1 VNATNPQVASPDDIA
16 TSWRRWLV
24 LAVMSVGTL
33 IVFIDN
39 TVVNTALPVISVELG
54 ASISTLQ
61 WIIDAYV
68 LALVGLLLLGGSL
81 GDRYGRRLW
90 MIIGLLVFSG
100 GAVIGALSTSSEQL
114 IIGRAVMGIGAAFVL
129 PATLSIITNTFPRGE
144 RTKAI
149 GIWTAVG
156 ALGVGLGP
164 VFGGFIVDNF
174 SWSAVFW
181 LHLPVGALAL
191 VGMIFV
197 PESKDE
203 RKLGLD
209 IPGAILGTAGVTALI
224 FGIIQGN
231 ELGWT
236 SVESV
241 AIFAASAILLIGFVA
256 VEFRSK
262 HPMLPL
268 RFFRQKDFSGAVL
281 AIGLIVFAMLV
292 VFFYL
297 TQYFQIVQGRSALEA
312 GLLIVPASLAM
323 MFGAP
328 LSAVVARRFGPRVNV
343 LAMSGAM
350 IAGVLM
356 LTQVTIDSSALLPV
370 VSLFIFGFG
379 AGLGMPAL
387 TDTVMA
393 AVPERDAGVASAVND
408 VSREFGG
415 ALGIAIIGSVV
426 AGFYRSSIENVIP
439 AGVPEELAELVAEGI
454 GVANVVAAQLPAELG
469 ASLITAANAAF
480 MSAMTDGFVISA
492 VLLASAVVIAFT
504 LIPTRMRETQAEFDE
519 TGFEPTGDDA
529 PGLEPAPHY
538 QPTPL
543 GNGVPVGPAVPVPVP
558 VRSDPS

>member
-1 VNATNPQVASPDDIA
+1 MNATTPQVARPDDISN
-16 TSWRRWLV
+16 SWRRWLV

-39 TVVNTALPVISVELG
+39 TVVNTALPAISTDLG
-54 ASISTLQ
+54 ASITTLQ

-90 MIIGLLVFSG
+90 MVIGLLVFSG
-100 GAVIGALSTSSEQL
+100 GAVVSGLATSSEQL
-114 IIGRAVMGIGAAFVL
+114 ILGRGVMGVGAAFIL
-129 PATLSIITNTFPRGE
+129 PATLSIITNTFGRTE

-149 GIWTAVG
+149 AIWTAVG
-156 ALGVGLGP
+156 ALGIGLGP
-164 VFGGFIVDNF
+164 VVGGYVVDNY

-203 RKLGLD
+203 RKLKLD
-209 IPGAILGTAGVTALI
+209 YPGAVLGTAGVTALI

-236 SVESV
+236 SIESIAV
-241 AIFAASAILLIGFVA
+241 FATSAILLGAFAFV
-256 VEFRSK
+256 ELRTE

-281 AIGLIVFAMLV
+281 SIGLIIFAMLV

-297 TQYFQIVQGRSALEA
+297 TQFFQIVQGRSALEA

-323 MFGAP
+323 MVGAP
-328 LSAVVARRFGPRVNV
+328 LSTLVAKRFGPRINV

-350 IAGVLM
+350 ITGVLL
-356 LTQVTIDSSALLPV
+356 LTQVTIDSGIGLPV
-370 VSLFIFGFG
+370 AALFIFGFG

-415 ALGIAIIGSVV
+415 ALGIATIGSVV
-426 AGFYRSSIENVIP
+426 AGFYRGNIESSLP
-439 AGVPEELAELVAEGI
+439 PGVPAEAAELISEGI
-454 GVANVVAAQLPAELG
+454 GVAAVVARELPAELG
-469 ASLITAANAAF
+469 AAVMATANGAF
-480 MSAMTDGFVISA
+480 MEAMTDGFVISA
-492 VLLASAVVIAFT
+492 VVLLSAVGIAFT
-504 LIPTRMRETQAEFDE
+504 LIPTKMRTTQAEFDE

-529 PGLEPAPHY
+529 PGLEPHSDDGIPLDRR
-538 QPTPL
+538 TP
-543 GNGVPVGPAVPVPVP
+543 APVPVP
-558 VRSDPS
+558 VHSDNP

>member
-1 VNATNPQVASPDDIA
+1 VNATNPKVADPDDIS

-24 LAVMSVGTL
+24 LAVMSIGTL

-39 TVVNTALPVISVELG
+39 TVVNTALPAISTELG

-61 WIIDAYV
+61 WIVDAYV

-100 GAVIGALSTSSEQL
+100 GAVVSGLATSSEQL
-114 IIGRAVMGIGAAFVL
+114 IIGRGVMGVGAAFVL
-129 PATLSIITNTFPRGE
+129 PATLSIITNTFPRSE

-149 GIWTAVG
+149 AIWTAVG

-181 LHLPVGALAL
+181 LHLPVGAIAL

-197 PESKDE
+197 PESKDS
-203 RKLGLD
+203 RKLRLD
-209 IPGAILGTAGVTALI
+209 LPGAVLGTAGVTALI

-231 ELGWT
+231 EWGWT
-236 SVESV
+236 SPEIL
-241 AIFAASAILLIGFVA
+241 AIFAASAVLLGAFA
-256 VEFRSK
+256 WVELRSE

-281 AIGLIVFAMLV
+281 SIGLIIFAMLV

-297 TQYFQIVQGRSALEA
+297 TQFFQIVQGRGALEA

-328 LSAVVARRFGPRVNV
+328 MSPVVAKRFGPRVNV
-343 LAMSGAM
+343 LAMTAAM
-350 IAGVLM
+350 ITGVLL
-356 LTQVTIDSSALLPV
+356 LTQVTIDSGILLPV
-370 VSLFIFGFG
+370 SALFIFGFG

-415 ALGIAIIGSVV
+415 AMGIATIGSVV
-426 AGFYRSSIENVIP
+426 AGFYRSNVESAIP
-439 AGVPEELAELVAEGI
+439 AGVPAEVAELIGEGI
-454 GVANVVAAQLPAELG
+454 GVAAVVAQQLPAEL
-469 ASLITAANAAF
+469 AAAVMAAANGAF
-480 MSAMTDGFVISA
+480 MDAMTDGFVISA
-492 VLLASAVVIAFT
+492 VLLTSAIVIAFT
-504 LIPTRMRETQAEFDE
+504 LIPTSMREAQAEFDE

-529 PGLEPAPHY
+529 PGLEPLPEGGV
-538 QPTPL
+538 PPL
-543 GNGVPVGPAVPVPVP
+543 GVPVPVP
-558 VRSDPS
+558 VRSNDQI

>member
-1 VNATNPQVASPDDIA
+1 VNGTTPPVANPDDIS

-24 LAVMSVGTL
+24 LAVMSIGTL

-39 TVVNTALPVISVELG
+39 TVVNTALPAISTELG
-54 ASISTLQ
+54 ASITTLQ
-61 WIIDAYV
+61 WIVDAYV

-100 GAVIGALSTSSEQL
+100 GAVVSALATSSEQL
-114 IIGRAVMGIGAAFVL
+114 IIGRGVMGVGAAFVL

-149 GIWTAVG
+149 AIWTAVG
-156 ALGVGLGP
+156 ALGIGLGP
-164 VFGGFIVDNF
+164 VFGGYIVDNY

-191 VGMIFV
+191 AGMAFV

-203 RKLGLD
+203 RKLSLD
-209 IPGAILGTAGVTALI
+209 IPGAVLGTAGVTALI

-236 SVESV
+236 SPQILAV
-241 AIFAASAILLIGFVA
+241 FAASAILLGAFVV
-256 VEFRSK
+256 VELRSE

-297 TQYFQIVQGRSALEA
+297 TQFFQIVQGRGALEA

-323 MFGAP
+323 MVGAP
-328 LSAVVARRFGPRVNV
+328 LSTVVAKRFGPRINV
-343 LAMSGAM
+343 LAMTAAM
-350 IAGVLM
+350 AGGVLL
-356 LTQVTIDSSALLPV
+356 LTQVTIDSGILLPV
-370 VSLFIFGFG
+370 TALFIFGFG

-415 ALGIAIIGSVV
+415 ALGIATIGSVV
-426 AGFYRSSIENVIP
+426 AGFYRSNVESVLPEGIP
-439 AGVPEELAELVAEGI
+439 AELAELVSEGI
-454 GVANVVAAQLPAELG
+454 GVAAVVAQQLPAELG
-469 ASLITAANAAF
+469 AAVMAAANGAF
-480 MSAMTDGFVISA
+480 MEAMTDGFFLSA
-492 VLLASAVVIAFT
+492 VVLGSAVVIAFT

-529 PGLEPAPHY
+529 PGLEP
-538 QPTPL
+538 PTD
-543 GNGVPVGPAVPVPVP
+543 GGVPIPVPIPVPVQG
-558 VRSDPS
+558 DQA

>member
-1 VNATNPQVASPDDIA
+1 VNATNPQVAEPEEA
-16 TSWRRWLV
+16 AASWRRWLV

-39 TVVNTALPVISVELG
+39 TVVNTALPAISTELG
-54 ASISTLQ
+54 ASTSTLQ
-61 WIIDAYV
+61 WIVDAYV

-90 MIIGLLVFSG
+90 MIIGLIVFG
-100 GAVIGALSTSSEQL
+100 GASVLAALATSSDQL
-114 IIGRAVMGIGAAFVL
+114 IIARALQGVGAALVL

-149 GIWTAVG
+149 AIWTAVG
-156 ALGVGLGP
+156 ALGIGLGP
-164 VFGGFIVDNF
+164 VLGGYLVDNYG
-174 SWSAVFW
+174 WSSVFW
-181 LHLPVGALAL
+181 LHLPVIAIAL
-191 VGMIFV
+191 VGMVFV
-197 PESKDE
+197 PESRDE
-203 RKLGLD
+203 RKLSLD
-209 IPGAILGTAGVTALI
+209 IPGAILGTVGVTALI

-236 SVESV
+236 SPEMIAV
-241 AIFAASAILLIGFVA
+241 FAAAVGLLGAFA
-256 VEFRSK
+256 VVELRSE

-281 AIGLIVFAMLV
+281 SIGLIIFAMLV

-297 TQYFQIVQGRSALEA
+297 TQFFQIVQGRSAFEA

-328 LSAVVARRFGPRVNV
+328 LSTVIAKRFGPRVNV
-343 LAMSGAM
+343 LAMTAAM
-350 IAGVLM
+350 ISGVLL
-356 LTQVTIDSSALLPV
+356 LTQLTIDSSALLPIAA
-370 VSLFIFGFG
+370 LFVFGFG

-415 ALGIAIIGSVV
+415 ALGIATIGSLV
-426 AGFYRSSIENVIP
+426 AGLYRSNVEGALP
-439 AGVPEELAELVAEGI
+439 AGVPTELGELVAEGI
-454 GVANVVAAQLPAELG
+454 GVASIVARELPAEIGTALM
-469 ASLITAANAAF
+469 AAANGAF
-480 MSAMTDGFVISA
+480 MDAMTDGFIVSAVVLTSA
-492 VLLASAVVIAFT
+492 VLIAFT
-504 LIPTRMRETQAEFDE
+504 LIPTSLRETQAEFDE

-529 PGLEPAPHY
+529 PGLEPVPEGGAGPLVPAPI
-538 QPTPL
+538 
-543 GNGVPVGPAVPVPVP
+543 P
-558 VRSDPS
+558 VRSDGR

>member
-1 VNATNPQVASPDDIA
+1 VNATNPQVAEPEEA
-16 TSWRRWLV
+16 AASWRRWLV

-39 TVVNTALPVISVELG
+39 TVVNTALPAISTELG
-54 ASISTLQ
+54 ASTSTLQ
-61 WIIDAYV
+61 WIVDAYV

-90 MIIGLLVFSG
+90 MIIGLIVFG
-100 GAVIGALSTSSEQL
+100 GASVLAALATSSDQL
-114 IIGRAVMGIGAAFVL
+114 IIARALQGVGAALVL

-149 GIWTAVG
+149 AIWTAVG
-156 ALGVGLGP
+156 ALGIGLGP
-164 VFGGFIVDNF
+164 VLGGYLVDNYG
-174 SWSAVFW
+174 WSSVFW
-181 LHLPVGALAL
+181 LHLPVIAIAL
-191 VGMIFV
+191 VGMVFV
-197 PESKDE
+197 PESRDE
-203 RKLGLD
+203 RKLSLD
-209 IPGAILGTAGVTALI
+209 IPGAILGTVGVTALI

-236 SVESV
+236 SPEMIAV
-241 AIFAASAILLIGFVA
+241 FAAAVGLLGAFA
-256 VEFRSK
+256 VVELRSE

-281 AIGLIVFAMLV
+281 SIGLIIFAMLV

-297 TQYFQIVQGRSALEA
+297 TQFFQIVQGRSAFEA

-328 LSAVVARRFGPRVNV
+328 LSAVIAKRLGPRINV
-343 LAMSGAM
+343 LAMTAAM
-350 IAGVLM
+350 ISGVLL
-356 LTQVTIDSSALLPV
+356 LTQLTIDSSALLPIAA
-370 VSLFIFGFG
+370 LFVFGFG

-415 ALGIAIIGSVV
+415 ALGIATIGSLV
-426 AGFYRSSIENVIP
+426 AGLYRSNVEGALP
-439 AGVPEELAELVAEGI
+439 AGVPTELGELVAEGI
-454 GVANVVAAQLPAELG
+454 GVASIVARELPAEIGTALM
-469 ASLITAANAAF
+469 AAANGAF
-480 MSAMTDGFVISA
+480 MDAMTDGFIVSAVVLTSA
-492 VLLASAVVIAFT
+492 VLIAFT
-504 LIPTRMRETQAEFDE
+504 LIPTSLRETQAEFDE

-529 PGLEPAPHY
+529 PGLEPVPEGGAGPLVPAPI
-538 QPTPL
+538 
-543 GNGVPVGPAVPVPVP
+543 P
-558 VRSDPS
+558 VRSDGR